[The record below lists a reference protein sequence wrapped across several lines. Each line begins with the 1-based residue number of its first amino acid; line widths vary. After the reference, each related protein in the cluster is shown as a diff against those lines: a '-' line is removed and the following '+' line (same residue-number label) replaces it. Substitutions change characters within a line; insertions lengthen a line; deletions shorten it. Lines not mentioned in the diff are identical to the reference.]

1 MDADERKNGVR
12 ADYAGNPP
20 GQLRQRHKSPFPRPS
35 EIIRADV
42 DRDVEGLN
50 EAANGGTIFKCQQFD
65 VTARLRLKVL
75 GQIDGLMFRTANV
88 RQRANDNQTFR
99 YSISTYWDIRSP
111 AVIPDYSQYPL
122 RIGGRLL
129 NWPLST
135 AFCDCP
141 ASSKEV
147 HPVGEGKRPFFE
159 ASFNRSVKVQG
170 GHDRLTSD
178 GGAILLREADHRLGL
193 IDSLAQQLS
202 DPRNQ
207 NLIRYRISELL
218 RERIY
223 GLALGY
229 RAQDD
234 LDRLAHDPA
243 MRMATWDR
251 PGQQVLTE
259 RLASQPTQSRLL
271 DVVAHVGNN
280 LEVVRRALADCP
292 AALADAQRSRGAAGH
307 DRHRQLSLG
316 SLRRS
321 SGCLLPRPLS
331 CHDVSSLG
339 GQLRGGGR
347 LRQSVAMRTAG
358 QRVHPRH
365 LAAWQRA

>member
-1 MDADERKNGVR
+1 
-12 ADYAGNPP
+12 
-20 GQLRQRHKSPFPRPS
+20 
-35 EIIRADV
+35 V

-75 GQIDGLMFRTANV
+75 GQIDGLMFSTANV

-99 YSISTYWDIRSP
+99 SSISTYWDIRSP

-280 LEVVRRALADCP
+280 LEVVRRALADWVQRHLRTRSDHAVRRGTIDIDSFPLEVYGDQAYPEKVPNTNGTVERERQYKAFGRAGLRRAGRKGGAAALGADTLPRRPASSVVNCP
-292 AALADAQRSRGAAGH
+292 AS
-307 DRHRQLSLG
+307 
-316 SLRRS
+316 
-321 SGCLLPRPLS
+321 
-331 CHDVSSLG
+331 
-339 GQLRGGGR
+339 
-347 LRQSVAMRTAG
+347 
-358 QRVHPRH
+358 
-365 LAAWQRA
+365 